1 MVGMGRR
8 EINQYDVFWVNLDPT
23 IGSEISKKRPCVVIS
38 PDEMNEHL
46 NTVIVAPLTSTIKK
60 YLYRVDCVINGK
72 AGSIALDQI
81 KTTDKVRFENYI
93 GKLSLSEI
101 NSVRD
106 VLREMLTE

>member
-1 MVGMGRR
+1 MGRR
-8 EINQYDVFWVNLDPT
+8 EINQYEVFWVDLSPT

-46 NTVIVAPLTSTIKK
+46 HTVIVAPLTSTIKK
-60 YLYRVDCVINGK
+60 YPYRVDCVVNGK
-72 AGSIALDQI
+72 SGSIALDQI
-81 KTTDKVRFENYI
+81 KTTDKVRFSNCM

-101 NSVRD
+101 SSVRN